1 MARQVH
7 FKGSPLTL
15 TGKPVNKGAVAPDFN
30 VTRQDLSAC
39 RLSDCKGKAQIF
51 TTFPSLDTPVCDL
64 QVKEFNKKAAGLS
77 SDVVIV
83 GISKD
88 LPFAQARFCQ
98 DNEIKNV
105 TILSDYK
112 SNSFG
117 LNYGLLIEE
126 LQLLARAVIIVD
138 KKDIVRYVQ
147 IVDELTTQ
155 PDYDDVINNLKEILK
170 GGGS

>member
-1 MARQVH
+1 
-7 FKGSPLTL
+7 
-15 TGKPVNKGAVAPDFN
+15 
-30 VTRQDLSAC
+30 
-39 RLSDCKGKAQIF
+39 
-51 TTFPSLDTPVCDL
+51 
-64 QVKEFNKKAAGLS
+64 
-77 SDVVIV
+77 VIV